1 MPEKKD
7 KQGTIVEAPQ
17 EIREVVKTKYLTI
30 YTDMGWAFYERGL
43 GDHRVSVELRHPCS
57 TSPDDEREI
66 IRSKEERNRA
76 DFDNAVQSAISFMEM
91 EKVSPHFTENQI
103 QVSVHNFVL
112 AVADGAKDRITN
124 SLRYQPQRYPSHKY

>member
-1 MPEKKD
+1 MTEKD
-7 KQGTIVEAPQ
+7 KATTTVEAPQ

-30 YTDMGWAFYERGL
+30 YIDMGWAFYERGL
-43 GDHRVSVELRHPCS
+43 GDHRVSVELRHPDS
-57 TSPDDEREI
+57 TSPEDESEI
-66 IRSKEERNRA
+66 IRSNEKKNRA
-76 DFDNAVQSAISFMEM
+76 DFDNAVHSAISFMDM

-124 SLRYQPQRYPSHKY
+124 TP